1 MGLLDGPKLLEGKV
15 AIISG
20 AGRGIGRG
28 EALELAAQGAKVV
41 VNDLGGSHTGEGSDK
56 RPAEEVVD
64 IIRQR
69 GGEAVANYDD
79 VGDWGG
85 AENLVNAAI
94 EAYGALDIVV
104 NNAGILRDASIVK
117 MTEDEFDS
125 VLRVHLKGTF
135 NATHFAGAYWQSE
148 SKAGRMRR
156 AAIVNTVS
164 SAGLQGNKGQA
175 NYGAAKAGIAA
186 LTTIT
191 ALEMGRFG
199 VRANAIAPGG
209 ATRMV
214 AAAMPQIQVTEA
226 DQVAEGQFDRL
237 NPGNSAP
244 MVAWLASDE
253 AMHVTGQVFRA
264 VGDSITHYVPWTLGT
279 EITTPKGPRKWDP
292 AEIGDAVNAS
302 IFRCRPGGLNL
313 GG

>member
-1 MGLLDGPKLLEGKV
+1 LLDGKV
-15 AIISG
+15 AIVTG

-41 VNDLGGSHTGEGSDK
+41 VNDLGGSHTGEGADPS
-56 RPAEEVVD
+56 PADEVVD
-64 IIRQR
+64 IIKNR
-69 GGEAVANYDD
+69 GGEAAANYDD

-85 AENLVNAAI
+85 AEHAI
-94 EAYGALDIVV
+94 QSAIDTFGALDIVV
-104 NNAGILRDASIVK
+104 NNAGILRDQSIVK
-117 MTEDEFDS
+117 MTEPEWDS

-135 NATHFAGAYWQSE
+135 NMTHFAGGYWQTE
-148 SKAGRMRR
+148 SKEGRRRR

-164 SAGLQGNKGQA
+164 SAGLQGNRGQA

-214 AAAMPQIQVTEA
+214 AAAMPQIKVTEA
-226 DQVAEGQFDRL
+226 DQVEEGSFDRL

-264 VGDSITHYVPWTLGT
+264 VGDTITHYVPWTLGS
-279 EITTPKGPRKWDP
+279 EVTTPKGPRKWDP
-292 AEIGDAVNAS
+292 EEIGDAVNAS
-302 IFRCRPGGLNL
+302 IFHCRPGGLQM